1 MLKIEILNVNNINE
15 YSNFINYLKK
25 CSWESVAEYLTETLE
40 NNELTDFEKVIV
52 AYLNGEIVGFAA
64 LVNESVA
71 ESFNGTPYL
80 DHLFV
85 DEAHRNK
92 GIATKLVDK
101 IIELA
106 KENNKV
112 LYLVTV
118 SHELFYKKLGFETIA
133 KSTVIDCIDE
143 CFIMKKKRTV

>member
-15 YSNFINYLKK
+15 YNNFINYLKK
-25 CSWESVAEYLTETLE
+25 CSWESAAEYLTETLE
-40 NNELTDFEKVIV
+40 NNELTDSEKVIV
-52 AYLNGEIVGFAA
+52 AYQNGEIVGFAA
-64 LVNESVA
+64 LVNETVA

-80 DHLFV
+80 DYLFV

-133 KSTVIDCIDE
+133 KSTVVDCIDK
-143 CFIMKKKRTV
+143 CFIMKKDI

>member
-25 CSWESVAEYLTETLE
+25 CSWESVTEYLTETLE
-40 NNELTDFEKVIV
+40 NNELTDSEKVIV

-143 CFIMKKKRTV
+143 CFIMKKEI

>member
-143 CFIMKKKRTV
+143 CFIMKKNI

>member
-143 CFIMKKKRTV
+143 CFIMKKEI

>member
-40 NNELTDFEKVIV
+40 NNELTDSEKVIV

-133 KSTVIDCIDE
+133 KSSVIDCIDE
-143 CFIMKKKRTV
+143 CFIMKKEI

>member
-15 YSNFINYLKK
+15 YSNFINYLKN
-25 CSWESVAEYLTETLE
+25 CSWQSTGEYLAELIE
-40 NNELTDFEKVIV
+40 NNELTDSEKVIV

-64 LVNESVA
+64 LVNDSVA

-106 KENNKV
+106 KENNKFLFLTFSYSSFV
-112 LYLVTV
+112 IIIPHFLIYFYYL
-118 SHELFYKKLGFETIA
+118 
-133 KSTVIDCIDE
+133 KSQLTFTLVN
-143 CFIMKKKRTV
+143 

>member
-1 MLKIEILNVNNINE
+1 MIKIEILNVNNIKE
-15 YSNFINYLKK
+15 YNNFINYLKK

-40 NNELTDFEKVIV
+40 NNELTDSEKVIV
-52 AYLNGEIVGFAA
+52 AYLDGEIVGFAA

-71 ESFNGTPYL
+71 EGFNGTPYL

-118 SHELFYKKLGFETIA
+118 SHETFYKKLGFETIA
-133 KSTVIDCIDE
+133 KSTVVDCIDE
-143 CFIMKKKRTV
+143 CFIMKKNI

>member
-1 MLKIEILNVNNINE
+1 MLKIEILNINNINE

-25 CSWESVAEYLTETLE
+25 CSWESVAEYLIETLE
-40 NNELTDFEKVIV
+40 NNELTDSEKVIV

-143 CFIMKKKRTV
+143 CFIMKKNI

>member
-40 NNELTDFEKVIV
+40 NNELTDSEKVIV

-85 DEAHRNK
+85 DDAHRNK

-143 CFIMKKKRTV
+143 CFIMKKNI

>member
-40 NNELTDFEKVIV
+40 NNELTDSEKVIV

-85 DEAHRNK
+85 DDAHRNK

-143 CFIMKKKRTV
+143 CFIMKKEI

>member
-25 CSWESVAEYLTETLE
+25 CSWESAAEYLTETLE
-40 NNELTDFEKVIV
+40 NNELTDSEKVIV

-143 CFIMKKKRTV
+143 CFIMKKEI

>member
-15 YSNFINYLKK
+15 YSNFINYLKN
-25 CSWESVAEYLTETLE
+25 CSWQSTGEYLAELIE
-40 NNELTDFEKVIV
+40 NNEFTDSEIVIV
-52 AYLNGEIVGFAA
+52 AYLSNKVVGFAA
-64 LVNESVA
+64 LVNDSVA
-71 ESFNGTPYL
+71 ENFNESPFL
-80 DHLFV
+80 DFLFV
-85 DEAHRNK
+85 EEEYRNR
-92 GIATKLVDK
+92 GIATKLVNYIVDY
-101 IIELA
+101 A

-143 CFIMKKKRTV
+143 CFIMKKNI

>member
-1 MLKIEILNVNNINE
+1 MLKIEILNINNINE

-25 CSWESVAEYLTETLE
+25 CSWESVAEYLIETLE
-40 NNELTDFEKVIV
+40 NNELTDSEKVIV

-71 ESFNGTPYL
+71 EGFSGTPYL

-85 DEAHRNK
+85 DEAHRK
-92 GIATKLVDK
+92 QGIATKLVDK

-106 KENNKV
+106 RENNKV

-118 SHELFYKKLGFETIA
+118 SHELFYKKLGFKTIA
-133 KSTVIDCIDE
+133 KSTVVDCIDE
-143 CFIMKKKRTV
+143 CFIMKKDI

>member
-40 NNELTDFEKVIV
+40 NNELTDSEKVIV

-143 CFIMKKKRTV
+143 CFIMKKNI

>member
-15 YSNFINYLKK
+15 YSNFINYLKN
-25 CSWESVAEYLTETLE
+25 CSWQSTGEYLAELIE
-40 NNELTDFEKVIV
+40 NDEFTDSEIVIV
-52 AYLNGEIVGFAA
+52 AYLSNKVVGFAA
-64 LVNESVA
+64 LVNDSVA

-85 DEAHRNK
+85 DDAHRNK

-143 CFIMKKKRTV
+143 CFIMKKEI

>member
-40 NNELTDFEKVIV
+40 NNELTDSEKVIV

-85 DEAHRNK
+85 DDAHRNK
-92 GIATKLVDK
+92 GIATKLVNYIVDY
-101 IIELA
+101 A
-106 KENNKV
+106 KEKYDTI
-112 LYLVTV
+112 YLVTV
-118 SHELFYKKLGFETIA
+118 SHESFYKKFGFEVIG
-133 KSTVIDCIDE
+133 KSTVIGCIDE
-143 CFIMKKKRTV
+143 CFIMKKEI

>member
-1 MLKIEILNVNNINE
+1 MLKIEILNINNISE

-40 NNELTDFEKVIV
+40 NNELTDSEKVIV
-52 AYLNGEIVGFAA
+52 AYLDGEIVGFAA

-71 ESFNGTPYL
+71 ESFSGTPYL

-85 DEAHRNK
+85 DESHRNK

-133 KSTVIDCIDE
+133 KSTVVDCIDE
-143 CFIMKKKRTV
+143 CFIMKKEI

>member
-40 NNELTDFEKVIV
+40 NNELTDSEKVIV

-143 CFIMKKKRTV
+143 CFIMKKEI

>member
-1 MLKIEILNVNNINE
+1 MLKIEILNVNIINE

-40 NNELTDFEKVIV
+40 NNELTDSEKVIV

-143 CFIMKKKRTV
+143 CFIMKKEI